1 MNAPKPSTS
10 TKFNPSKSAFFGPP
24 MSAFTSPPMSAPT
37 STPTMGAP
45 TSTSMGAP
53 TSTPM
58 GASKAAPRGT
68 PKKPS
73 KAAPRG
79 TPKKPSNFVLVSYT
93 VQWEDGLTK
102 VYKSCFSADLDN
114 DGLVRCIGK
123 KLAADP
129 SIKRDGIN
137 IKKVVVD
144 NTPET
149 RGKWYFVTKIVLI
162 NCEKN
167 CYKNFEITRTIF
179 SNSEGSEQFLVTEC
193 FFNLFLEG
201 SHI

>member
-73 KAAPRG
+73 
-79 TPKKPSNFVLVSYT
+79 NFVLVSYT

-114 DGLVRCIGK
+114 NALVRCIGK

-179 SNSEGSEQFLVTEC
+179 SNSEGSEQF
-193 FFNLFLEG
+193 FGNRMLF
-201 SHI
+201 